1 MGRVESSSITSHS
14 AEFFVPQATRWRCPR
29 HMIACQC
36 SPVLDTAE
44 QLPPI
49 ISAQWESESDRRAV
63 LTKLADVGVKS
74 VTALKR
80 VIATPVF
87 DAKIPS
93 TCWFR

>member
-1 MGRVESSSITSHS
+1 MCSVRLSSAMSHS
-14 AEFFVPQATRWRCPR
+14 AECFVPQATRWRCPR

-36 SPVLDTAE
+36 SPVLDAAE
-44 QLPPI
+44 QLSPI
-49 ISAQWESESDRRAV
+49 ISAQWHSESDRRAV

-87 DAKIPS
+87 DAKIPAA
-93 TCWFR
+93 CWFR